1 MKKSL
6 PLKLLL
12 IVWMFFFPLENIYPQ
27 LMTPFQGS
35 NTFEITPPNTF
46 NQNGGAWGQQMQ
58 NVQLSSD
65 FLAFNIG
72 NGQIQTQT
80 IVLNS
85 KWKIS
90 SNQIDTPLLIHLKE
104 TVLSHIQIPDT
115 SIPVFLI
122 ADDENFTENLKF
134 IQASKHQNQIYAK
147 HSFVGDKYVTLGFAN
162 ITTLSTALNLNGIDD
177 FIGFDSTAISLSS
190 FTISQ
195 WIKPS
200 PNSDTQTI
208 IQLKN
213 DIQSLSIQ
221 LTAYQK
227 ITLHLNTGQSIHSIE
242 SNTSIPYN
250 QWHQFTATY
259 HNGVIHFYID
269 GVLDHSLLLEINSSL
284 IFNEVFVGAE
294 KSTSGP
300 TNFYKGSLDEI
311 RVWNTALHESQIRIL
326 MNQEI
331 TKKGRN
337 HIKGVSW
344 NEDND
349 FKPFEELRWNQIELY
364 LNMNQFVGRNILD
377 HSNHNRIGY
386 FSNSETIS
394 IEEQTAPIPYQSQGS
409 GNWFEAAVWKNGED
423 ITLPCS
429 PSIVDSTVT
438 LDWNIVEINHNI
450 QSSGNKVLSG
460 LVINEGTLYVE
471 NNSKI
476 EISQYLKLIGKID
489 LVGRSQL
496 IQTSGSYLDP
506 ISSGRIE
513 RDQQGTTN
521 RFNYNYWCSPVSN
534 PNNTTVNHGHT
545 VSGVLRD
552 GTDPNNPIPL
562 AWTNNI
568 NPPSTTN
575 PVTLSSYWIF
585 RFQNMTPVY
594 ANWTS
599 AGINGLLQAGHGFT
613 MKGSNQTTTSQN
625 YVFIGKPNNGKI
637 TSQIAPNNLNLTGNP
652 YPSALDTHQF
662 IKDNINS
669 ITGSLYFWEHFETN
683 NTHNLVGYQGG
694 YAMANLVGGI
704 KPKVPQE
711 ISQSGSSNRI
721 PGRFVPVGQG
731 FMVFGSTTGGPIEFD
746 NHQRAFIRE
755 DHEFSN
761 SMFRIGNSTES
772 INFENNNQE
781 DIISE
786 DPFKKIRLD
795 ITLPNGFERQLLA
808 GYMNEWATSGFDRG
822 YDAPIIDNQDNEA
835 YFRVANYSLAILGEG
850 YFDADMSHPI
860 GIKTTQSGLLTIQ
873 LNETEH
879 FEENINIYVFDQLL
893 NHYHDLKVGPYQVEI
908 NQGTLDHRFSLRYS
922 NPNALSNNQIDAS
935 QSIIVFH
942 SQDDRHIH
950 IKNNFQNDIKS
961 VEVYNL
967 LGQLIIQKPLN
978 HSSNEVIQI
987 NANGLSAG
995 TYLVNIITDQFTSS
1009 KKIIIK

>member
-12 IVWMFFFPLENIYPQ
+12 IVWMLFISVENVFSQIMSPH
-27 LMTPFQGS
+27 QGS
-35 NTFEITPPNTF
+35 NTFEMSPTNTF
-46 NQNGGAWGQQMQ
+46 TQNVILLGQQWQ
-58 NVQLSSD
+58 DVQLSSE
-65 FLAFNIG
+65 FLTFNIG
-72 NGQIQTQT
+72 NNHIQTQT
-80 IVLNS
+80 KLLNS
-85 KWKIS
+85 KWKVS
-90 SNQIDTPLLIHLKE
+90 SNQIDAPLLIHIQE
-104 TVLSHIQIPDT
+104 SVLNNIQVPDA

-134 IQASKHQNQIYAK
+134 IQASKHQNQLYAK

-162 ITTLSTALNLNGIDD
+162 KTTLSTALNLNGTND
-177 FIGFDSTAISLSS
+177 FIGFDSTVIQLSS
-190 FTISQ
+190 FTLSQ
-195 WIKPS
+195 WIKTA
-200 PNSDTQTI
+200 PNSGTQTI
-208 IQLKN
+208 IQLSN
-213 DIQSLSIQ
+213 DTQSLSIQ
-221 LTAYQK
+221 LNASQK
-227 ITLHLNTGQSIHSIE
+227 ITLQLKTVQSIHSIE

-259 HNGVIHFYID
+259 HNGVMYFYMD
-269 GVLDHSLLLEINSSL
+269 GVLDHSLQLEIDSSL
-284 IFNEVFVGAE
+284 IFNQVLIGAE
-294 KSTSGP
+294 KSTTGFA
-300 TNFYKGSLDEI
+300 NFYKGSLDELRI
-311 RVWNTALHESQIRIL
+311 WNTALNESQIRFS

-331 TKKGRN
+331 EKKGRN

-344 NEDND
+344 NENND
-349 FKPFEELRWNQIELY
+349 FKPFEQLRWNQIELY
-364 LNMNQFVGRNILD
+364 LNMNEFVGKNILD
-377 HSNHNRIGY
+377 NSNHQRIGY
-386 FSNSETIS
+386 FSNPETIFV
-394 IEEQTAPIPYQSQGS
+394 EEQTAPIPYQSQNT
-409 GNWFEAAVWKNGED
+409 GNWFEATVWKNGDD
-423 ITLPCS
+423 IALPCS

-438 LDWNIVEINHNI
+438 VDWNIVEINHNI
-450 QSSGNKVLSG
+450 HSSGNKVLSG
-460 LVINEGTLYVE
+460 LVVNDGILYVE

-496 IQTSGSYLDP
+496 IQTSASYLDP
-506 ISSGRIE
+506 SSSGIIE

-552 GTDPNNPIPL
+552 GTDPDTPIPL

-613 MKGSNQTTTSQN
+613 MKGSNQPTTYQN
-625 YVFIGKPNNGKI
+625 YVFVGKPNNGKI

-652 YPSALDTHQF
+652 YPSALDAHQF

-683 NTHNLVGYQGG
+683 NTHNLAGYQGG

-711 ISQSGSSNRI
+711 ISQSGNSNRI
-721 PGRFVPVGQG
+721 PGRFIPVGQG
-731 FMVFGSTTGGPIEFD
+731 FMVYGSTSGGPIEFD

-761 SMFRIGNSTES
+761 SMFRMANSTES
-772 INFENNNQE
+772 IQFENNNQE

-808 GYMNEWATSGFDRG
+808 GYMNQWATSGFDRG
-822 YDAPIIDNQDNEA
+822 FDAPILDNQDNEA
-835 YFRVANYSLAILGEG
+835 YFRVANFSLAILGEG
-850 YFDADMSHPI
+850 YFGTDKIHPI
-860 GIKTTQSGLLTIQ
+860 GIKSTQSGLLAIQ

-879 FEENINIYVFDQLL
+879 FEENIEIYVYDQLL
-893 NHYHDLKVGPYQVEI
+893 NHYHNLKEGPYQVEI
-908 NQGTLDHRFSLRYS
+908 NQGALDHRFSLRY
-922 NPNALSNNQIDAS
+922 NNTNVLSNDQFDVN

-950 IKNNFQNDIKS
+950 IKNNHQNDIKS

-987 NANGLSAG
+987 NANGLSTG
-995 TYLVNIITDQFTSS
+995 TYLVNVITDQFTSS